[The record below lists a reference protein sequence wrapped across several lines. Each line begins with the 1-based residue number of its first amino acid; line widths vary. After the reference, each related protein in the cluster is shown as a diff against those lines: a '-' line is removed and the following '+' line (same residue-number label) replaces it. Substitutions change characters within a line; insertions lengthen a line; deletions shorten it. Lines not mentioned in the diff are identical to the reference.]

1 MDYESLLEETESLN
15 VDVREK
21 PLKYNDGRI
30 RGNKVLIRR
39 DMIQNQKACVLA
51 EEIGHY
57 KLNTGNILN
66 QEIVSIRKREY
77 RARLWAYNKMIGMDG
92 LIRAYKCGCS
102 SKAEI
107 ADCLGVTE
115 QFLQEAIECYKNK
128 YGMYR
133 EVDNYM
139 IFFEPLGVFELYK

>member
-66 QEIVSIRKREY
+66 QEIVSNRKQEY

-92 LIRAYKCGCS
+92 LFRAYKCGCS
-102 SKAEI
+102 SGLRFRI
-107 ADCLGVTE
+107 
-115 QFLQEAIECYKNK
+115 
-128 YGMYR
+128 
-133 EVDNYM
+133 
-139 IFFEPLGVFELYK
+139 PPS